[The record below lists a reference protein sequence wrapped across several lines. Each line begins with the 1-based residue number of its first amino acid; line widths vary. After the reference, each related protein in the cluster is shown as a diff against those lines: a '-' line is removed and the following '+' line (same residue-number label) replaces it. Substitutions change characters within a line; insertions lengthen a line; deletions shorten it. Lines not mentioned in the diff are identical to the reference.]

1 MFISKAVVGYC
12 KEMKMKMYIR
22 ELEIMILFLKI
33 ENRFSWIGVILQN
46 KQISKMQT
54 ISVNNWNRK
63 GKPWLMII
71 WKRKKTTNWY
81 YYIIVPFIEYIYTL
95 ILWQKILIIILFC
108 YFQIVCLLL
117 ESNVEDMQEST
128 FNATSIVV

>member
-1 MFISKAVVGYC
+1 
-12 KEMKMKMYIR
+12 MKMKMYIR

-81 YYIIVPFIEYIYTL
+81 YYKIVPFIEYIYTL

>member
-54 ISVNNWNRK
+54 ISVNNWNRR

>member
-1 MFISKAVVGYC
+1 
-12 KEMKMKMYIR
+12 MKMKMYIR

-54 ISVNNWNRK
+54 ISVNNWNRR